1 MTKKILFV
9 DDEGDWRFM
18 SSTYLKEAGYDVLT
32 AKNGSEALLISSG
45 VELDLIILDVNLNGE
60 NGVVLMKFLKRN
72 HPDVPVIL
80 YTGMQHD
87 DESIQSM
94 IDAGAAQYVRKGT
107 MEDLLKAVETATKD
121 K

>member
-1 MTKKILFV
+1 MGKKVLFV

-32 AKNGSEALLISSG
+32 AKNGSEALLISDG
-45 VELDLIILDVNLNGE
+45 IKLDVIVLDVNLNGE

-72 HPDVPVIL
+72 HPNTPVIL

-87 DESIQSM
+87 DESIQTM
-94 IDAGAAQYVRKGT
+94 LQNGAQQYVRKGT
-107 MEDLLKAVETATKD
+107 MEELLKAVETAAK
-121 K
+121 

>member
-1 MTKKILFV
+1 MGKKVLFV

-32 AKNGSEALLISSG
+32 AKNGSEALLISDG
-45 VELDLIILDVNLNGE
+45 IKLDVIVLDVNLNGE

-72 HPDVPVIL
+72 HPDTPVIL

-87 DESIQSM
+87 DESIQKM
-94 IDAGAAQYVRKGT
+94 LENGAQQYVRKGT
-107 MEDLLKAVETATKD
+107 MEELLKAVETAAK
-121 K
+121 

>member
-1 MTKKILFV
+1 MGKKILFV

-18 SSTYLKEAGYDVLT
+18 SSTFLKEAGYDVLT

-45 VELDLIILDVNLNGE
+45 VELDLIVLDVNLNGE

-72 HPDVPVIL
+72 HPGVPVIL

-107 MEDLLKAVETATKD
+107 MEELLKAVESALKGR
-121 K
+121 

>member
-1 MTKKILFV
+1 MGKKVLFV

-18 SSTYLKEAGYDVLT
+18 TSTYLKEAGYEVLT
-32 AKNGSEALLISSG
+32 AKNGSEALLISDG
-45 VELDLIILDVNLNGE
+45 IKLDVIVLDINLNGE

-72 HPDVPVIL
+72 HPGVPVIL

-94 IDAGAAQYVRKGT
+94 VENGAQQYVRKGT
-107 MEDLLKAVETATKD
+107 MDELLKAVATAAK
-121 K
+121 